1 MLRCPVDRSGRPRTP
16 SADVVDLRTLP
27 PVIRTLVEEVLAHAR
42 SFASPP
48 GRAGDGSLTSEA
60 ALRVV
65 KAALRV
71 VLHDLTGAPSPGP
84 TADPPPGEAG
94 SLPAVTRIAVDEAVW
109 KLRVLR
115 RTINS
120 RWRG

>member
-1 MLRCPVDRSGRPRTP
+1 MLRCPVDRLGRPRTP
-16 SADVVDLRTLP
+16 SADVVDLWTLP

-65 KAALRV
+65 
-71 VLHDLTGAPSPGP
+71 LHDLTGAPSPGP

-94 SLPAVTRIAVDEAVW
+94 SPPPLPPAPAGGAGGEPPGAPPP
-109 KLRVLR
+109 L
-115 RTINS
+115 
-120 RWRG
+120 